1 MNITEF
7 SIKYNILT
15 FTLIVVLG
23 VLGFQTYEQMPR
35 DSMPPFTV
43 RFVSVVTTYP
53 GGSPE
58 RVEMLV
64 TDKIEK
70 QLQQVSELSY
80 IKSESRNNVSIIT
93 LEIKEMYKEMQ
104 PIYDKIRRRVD
115 EVKPDLPDGC
125 SIQIKDEDIVDMF
138 GVIYSITGDGYSYK
152 ELYDIAKDVKD
163 GLIKLP
169 NAARVEIVG
178 EQVENVFVEFDN
190 AAVSQYQLTTNMI
203 KSAIANTN
211 IIFPGGDIKYG
222 NERIILEP
230 TGSFESVKDIS
241 NVVIPLKDG
250 KSVHLGDIAKIR
262 RGYKDPAS
270 SIVKVSGKPAI
281 SIGVKLKD
289 GGNIVD
295 LGQEIDEKIKYYQSQ
310 YPWGIEFT
318 RSASADLYVESSVD
332 AFVSNL
338 IQSVATVLAV
348 MLLFLGLRTGLVV
361 AALIPSTIV
370 ISFVIMGLLDV
381 GLNQISLAALIM
393 ALGMLVDNAIVVSES
408 IMVKMERGDKV
419 YDAAISSAKELTVPL
434 LISTLTTSA
443 AFLAFYLAK
452 STMGEVVGPIFVVI
466 TIALVSSWVMSITL
480 IPLLATYLIRVKKK
494 EPKSENNKH
503 SESNF
508 DKLVGLYKPF
518 LIWNLKRPILFIMV
532 ILLCFLSMT
541 KIAPYVP
548 FIFMPD
554 SDRALVTVN
563 LELPMTSDITVT
575 EDVVQQVDDYLQ
587 RFLLKPEHEED
598 AEGVVDFTTY
608 IGEGAPK
615 YDLGYKAP
623 EKSSYTA
630 HILINTTSDN
640 FNQTV
645 IDSLDW
651 FIFNHFPDVQP
662 RIKRLGSAGG
672 ADNPIEIRISGR
684 DPLVLYELVD
694 RTKEKLA
701 TIPGAKNI
709 GDDWGM
715 KTKKFIIKIDPDRAE
730 LAGVTNQD
738 IALSMLTSITGVEL
752 DKYRED
758 DESIPIMMKDAH
770 NGNYTL
776 NQLESINIY
785 SQMNGQ
791 NVPLKQVADIIPRW
805 QYTKIKRY
813 DLFKTITVTANV
825 DKNTTSNEV
834 MASMRPWLEEDQKEW
849 ETGYFFDF
857 GGDIEQTRK
866 GIGSVI
872 EFLPLAFCIIVL
884 LLVGQFNSLKK
895 AAIILLTIPM
905 GAIGVYYG
913 LFIGNSYMGF
923 FGFLGL
929 VSLAGIVV
937 NNGIVLIDRIEIE
950 LTENQRTPQDA
961 VVAAALERFR
971 PILLTT
977 ATTVCGL
984 IPLWLGG
991 GVMFE
996 PLAVSLLFGLLFA
1009 TVLTL
1014 VLVPVFYSL
1023 FYRVKYKDYTGDF
1036 EI

>member
-7 SIKYNILT
+7 SIKNNVLT
-15 FTLIVVLG
+15 LTLVVLLG
-23 VLGFQTYEQMPR
+23 LIGFQTYEGMPR

-43 RFVSVVTTYP
+43 RYVSIITTYP

-64 TDKIEK
+64 TDKVEK
-70 QLQQVSELSY
+70 QLQQVSELKY

-93 LEIKEMYKEMQ
+93 IEIKEMYTEMQ

-125 SIQIKDEDIVDMF
+125 KVQIKDEDIVDVF

-178 EQVENVFVEFDN
+178 EQMENVFIEFDN
-190 AAVSQYQLTTNMI
+190 AAISKYGLTTNMV
-203 KSAIANTN
+203 KNAIANTN
-211 IIFPGGDIKYG
+211 IIFPGGDVKFG
-222 NERIILEP
+222 TERIILEP
-230 TGSFESVKDIS
+230 TGSFESVNNIS
-241 NVVIPLKDG
+241 KVVIQLKDG
-250 KSVHLGDIAKIR
+250 KSVHLGDIARIR
-262 RGYKDPAS
+262 RGYKTPAE
-270 SIVKVSGKPAI
+270 SIVTVSGQPAI
-281 SIGVKLKD
+281 SLGVKLKD
-289 GGNIVD
+289 GGNIVE
-295 LGQEIDEKIKYYQSQ
+295 LGKEIDEKIKYYQEQ

-332 AFVSNL
+332 SFVSNL
-338 IQSVATVLAV
+338 LQSVATVLVV
-348 MLLFLGLRTGLVV
+348 MFIFLGFRTGLVV
-361 AALIPSTIV
+361 SALIPSTIV
-370 ISFVIMGLLDV
+370 ITFVMMGLLDV

-393 ALGMLVDNAIVVSES
+393 ALGMLVDNAIVMSES
-408 IMVKMERGDKV
+408 IMVKMERGEKV
-419 YDAAISSAKELTVPL
+419 YKAAIESAQELMVPL

-452 STMGEVVGPIFVVI
+452 STMGEIVGPIFVVI

-480 IPLLATYLIRVKKK
+480 IPLLAIYLIKVK
-494 EPKSENNKH
+494 PKDTSEGAK
-503 SESNF
+503 ESNF
-508 DKLVGLYKPF
+508 DKLVGYYRPF
-518 LIWNLKRPILFIMV
+518 LIWNLKRPFLFIGV
-532 ILLCFLSMT
+532 IFLCFLSMT

-575 EDVVQQVDDYLQ
+575 EEVVEEVDRYLK
-587 RFLLKPEHEED
+587 RFLLKKEEVGTK
-598 AEGVVDFTTY
+598 EGVIDFTSY
-608 IGEGAPK
+608 VGEGAPK
-615 YDLGYKAP
+615 YDLGYQAP

-630 HILINTTSDN
+630 HILINTTSN
-640 FNQTV
+640 EFNQTV

-651 FIFNHFPDVQP
+651 FCFNHFPDLQP

-672 ADNPIEIRISGR
+672 AENPIEVRISGR
-684 DPLVLYELVD
+684 DPLVLYNLVD
-694 RTKEKLA
+694 SVKERLA
-701 TIPGAKNI
+701 GIPGTKNI
-709 GDDWGM
+709 KDDWGI
-715 KTKKFIIKIDPDRAE
+715 KTKKFVIKIDQDRAE
-730 LAGVTNQD
+730 NAGVTNQD
-738 IALSMLTSITGVEL
+738 IALSMLTSISGVEL
-752 DKYRED
+752 DAYRED

-770 NGNYTL
+770 EGDYTMR
-776 NQLESINIY
+776 QLESINIY
-785 SQMNGQ
+785 SQGTGN
-791 NVPLKQVADIIPRW
+791 NVPLKQVADILVDW
-805 QYTKIKRY
+805 QFTKVKRY
-813 DLFKTITVTANV
+813 DLFKTITVSSGV
-825 DKNTTSNEV
+825 DKSTTSNEI
-834 MASMRPWLEEDQKEW
+834 MSELKPWLEENQKNW
-849 ETGYFFDF
+849 STGYFYDY
-857 GGDIEQTRK
+857 GGDIEKTK
-866 GIGSVI
+866 SGIGSVV
-872 EFLPLAFCIIVL
+872 EYLPLSFCIIVL
-884 LLVGQFNSLKK
+884 LLVGQFNSFKK
-895 AAIILLTIPM
+895 SLIILLTIPM

-913 LFIGNSYMGF
+913 LFLANSYMGF

-929 VSLAGIVV
+929 VSLAGIVI

-950 LTENQRTPQDA
+950 LTENNREPADA
-961 VVAAALERFR
+961 IVSAATERFR

-984 IPLWLGG
+984 LPLWFGG
-991 GVMFE
+991 GIMFE

-1023 FYRVKYKDYTGDF
+1023 FYRVKFKDYKG
-1036 EI
+1036 

>member
-7 SIKYNILT
+7 SIKNNVLT
-15 FTLIVVLG
+15 LTLVVLLG
-23 VLGFQTYEQMPR
+23 LIGFQTYEGMPR

-43 RFVSVVTTYP
+43 RYVSIITTYP

-70 QLQQVSELSY
+70 QLQQVSELKY

-93 LEIKEMYKEMQ
+93 IEIKEMYTEMQ

-125 SIQIKDEDIVDMF
+125 KVQIKDEDIVDVF

-178 EQVENVFVEFDN
+178 EQMENVFIEFDN
-190 AAVSQYQLTTNMI
+190 AAISKYGLTTNMI
-203 KSAIANTN
+203 KNAIANTN
-211 IIFPGGDIKYG
+211 IIFPGGDVKFG
-222 NERIILEP
+222 TERIILEP
-230 TGSFESVKDIS
+230 TGSFETVSNIS
-241 NVVIPLKDG
+241 KVVIQLKDE
-250 KSVHLGDIAKIR
+250 KSVHLGDIARIR
-262 RGYKDPAS
+262 RGYKTPTE
-270 SIVKVSGKPAI
+270 SIVTVSGQPAI
-281 SIGVKLKD
+281 SLGVKLKD
-289 GGNIVD
+289 DGNIVE
-295 LGQEIDEKIKYYQSQ
+295 LGKEIDEKIKYYQEQ
-310 YPWGIEFT
+310 YPWGIEFI
-318 RSASADLYVESSVD
+318 RSASADLYVESSVNS
-332 AFVSNL
+332 FVSNL
-338 IQSVATVLAV
+338 LQSVATVLVV
-348 MLLFLGLRTGLVV
+348 MFIFLGFRTGLVV
-361 AALIPSTIV
+361 SALIPSTIV
-370 ISFVIMGLLDV
+370 ITFVIMGLMDV

-393 ALGMLVDNAIVVSES
+393 ALGMLVDNAIVMSES
-408 IMVKMERGDKV
+408 IMVKMERGAKV
-419 YDAAISSAKELTVPL
+419 YTAAIESAQELMVPL

-452 STMGEVVGPIFVVI
+452 STMGEIVGPIFVVI

-480 IPLLATYLIRVKKK
+480 IPLLAIYLIKIK
-494 EPKSENNKH
+494 PKDTSEDAKV
-503 SESNF
+503 SNF
-508 DKLVGLYKPF
+508 DKLVGYYRPF
-518 LIWNLKRPILFIMV
+518 LVWNLKRPFLFIGV

-575 EDVVQQVDDYLQ
+575 EEVVEEVDKYLK
-587 RFLLKPEHEED
+587 RFLLEKEEVGTK
-598 AEGVVDFTTY
+598 EGVIDFTSY
-608 IGEGAPK
+608 VGEGAPK
-615 YDLGYKAP
+615 YDLGYQAP

-630 HILINTTSDN
+630 HILINTTSN
-640 FNQTV
+640 EFNQTV

-651 FIFNHFPDVQP
+651 FCFNHFPDLQP

-672 ADNPIEIRISGR
+672 AENPIEIRISGR
-684 DPLVLYELVD
+684 DPLVLYSLVD
-694 RTKEKLA
+694 SVKEKLA
-701 TIPGAKNI
+701 GIPGTKNI
-709 GDDWGM
+709 KDDWGI
-715 KTKKFIIKIDPDRAE
+715 KTKKFVIKIDQDRAE
-730 LAGVTNQD
+730 NAGVTNQD
-738 IALSMLTSITGVEL
+738 IALSMLTSISGVEL
-752 DKYRED
+752 DQYRED

-770 NGNYTL
+770 EGDYSMR
-776 NQLESINIY
+776 QLESINIY
-785 SQMNGQ
+785 SQGTGN
-791 NVPLKQVADIIPRW
+791 NVPLKQVADILVDW
-805 QYTKIKRY
+805 QFTKVKRY
-813 DLFKTITVTANV
+813 DLFKTITVSAGV
-825 DKNTTSNEV
+825 DKTTTSNEI
-834 MASMRPWLEEDQKEW
+834 MSELQPWLKENQKDW
-849 ETGYFFDF
+849 STGYFYDY
-857 GGDIEQTRK
+857 GGDIEKTK
-866 GIGSVI
+866 SGIGSVV
-872 EFLPLAFCIIVL
+872 EYLPLSFCIIVL
-884 LLVGQFNSLKK
+884 LLVGQFNSFKK
-895 AAIILLTIPM
+895 SLIILLTIPM

-913 LFIGNSYMGF
+913 LFLADSYMGF

-929 VSLAGIVV
+929 VSLAGIVI

-950 LTENQRTPQDA
+950 LTENNREPADA
-961 VVAAALERFR
+961 IVSAATERFR

-984 IPLWLGG
+984 LPLWFGG
-991 GVMFE
+991 GIMFE

-1023 FYRVKYKDYTGDF
+1023 FYGVKFKDYKG
-1036 EI
+1036 